1 MVEQYVS
8 CKDVYKTRKF
18 IKTLNLD
25 EFIEKYVEISKM
37 ERYCSWCKNYVKS
50 WECPP
55 HTINVEDYWKHF
67 NKIKII
73 AVKLDYDDNFRNKS
87 YNHEEL
93 NYIMAL

>member
-37 ERYCSWCKNYVKS
+37 ERYCSLCKNYGKS